1 MLSVGTGRVDRPRP
15 LATAVIQASV
25 VVEGFEAV
33 GVAAFKAAVAA
44 FTEEGGVI
52 VDKRLLSTVRANIVS
67 ALGSQNRETS
77 YA

>member
-1 MLSVGTGRVDRPRP
+1 
-15 LATAVIQASV
+15 V